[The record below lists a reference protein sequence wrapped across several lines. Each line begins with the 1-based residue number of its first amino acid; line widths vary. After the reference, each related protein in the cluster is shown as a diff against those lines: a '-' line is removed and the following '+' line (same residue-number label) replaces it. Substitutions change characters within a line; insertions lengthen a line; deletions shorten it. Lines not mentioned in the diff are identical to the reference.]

1 MEKLLDKRAGNWDNS
16 IAGKT
21 YDLAQICCTSTKFQR
36 PFMHGQNGVFESLI
50 IILSEIYV

>member
-1 MEKLLDKRAGNWDNS
+1 MEKLLDRRAGDWDNS

-21 YDLAQICCTSTKFQR
+21 YDLAQICCTSTKSQR

-50 IILSEIYV
+50 VILSEIL